1 LTLDRGP
8 TQILAGAMN
17 GSARRFVAAVIGT
30 ALIALCCF
38 TPILVILLASI
49 GFATF
54 TPYLDYVLYPSLA
67 LMLFVTWRAYREYTR
82 SRKLGHGE

>member
-1 LTLDRGP
+1 
-8 TQILAGAMN
+8 MN
-17 GSARRFVAAVIGT
+17 GSARRFVAAVTGT

-49 GFATF
+49 GFGAP

-82 SRKLGHGE
+82 SRTLGHGE